1 MLCRLR
7 HTGRKRQMFD
17 RTQLQGKKRITL
29 GAFLSQ
35 GLLGMS
41 RTFLGTALP
50 AIRAT
55 FDLNLL
61 QAGTFPALLQLG
73 FSLAV
78 FAGGPLSDTLE
89 KRRLLASGALLIGVS
104 LFLFGC
110 SGWHWVALLC
120 ITLVGVA
127 GGLIESSSNPLL
139 VQLFRGREAS
149 VMNIHH
155 FFFAVGSL
163 SGPLVVGA
171 ALTGGLT
178 WQEAYRDYGL
188 AALLVSGILLWP
200 GIPPIRLDRPFDRH
214 GMVAL
219 LRDPAFLTLFAITFL
234 SVGTQNSIAY
244 WLVTF
249 LKEGKGYSIGVA
261 GTSLSLFFICLAIGR
276 LITSYLITQFR
287 ETVYLLTLFCLV
299 LITLALV
306 ISLPGFGALPFIG
319 LCGLAQAG
327 VFPSLLGRAGRLY
340 AKTPGTALGLIATG
354 TGVGSMVIAWLVSLV
369 AQLAG
374 LYAGFALLELVL
386 GLCILLMIFHIR
398 QLGARPASE
407 SADPTGLED

>member
-1 MLCRLR
+1 LVL
-7 HTGRKRQMFD
+7 D
-17 RTQLQGKKRITL
+17 LAALEGKKRITL

-35 GLLGMS
+35 ALLGMS

-89 KRRLLASGALLIGVS
+89 KRRMLASGGLLIGFS
-104 LFLFGC
+104 LVLFGC
-110 SGWHWVALLC
+110 SGWLGASLVC
-120 ITLVGVA
+120 IALVGVA

-139 VQLFRGREAS
+139 VQLFRGRESS

-163 SGPLVVGA
+163 SGPLLVGS
-171 ALTGGLT
+171 ALAGGFT
-178 WQEAYRDYGL
+178 WQEAYLGYGL
-188 AALLVSGILLWP
+188 AAILISGILFLP
-200 GIPPIRLDRPFDRH
+200 GIPPIRLDRPFDPH

-219 LRDPAFLTLFAITFL
+219 LRDPTFLTLFAITFL

-249 LKEGKGYSIGVA
+249 LKDGKGYSIGLA
-261 GTSLSLFFICLAIGR
+261 GTALSMFFVCLAIGR
-276 LITSYLITQFR
+276 LVTSYLITRFR
-287 ETVYLLTLFCLV
+287 ETAYLLALFFLV
-299 LITLALV
+299 IITLAFV
-306 ISLPGFGALPFIG
+306 IAIPGVGALPFIG

-327 VFPSLLGRAGRLY
+327 VFPSLLGRAGRIY

-374 LYAGFALLELVL
+374 LYAGFAFLEIVL

-398 QLGARPASE
+398 QLAAQTAS
-407 SADPTGLED
+407 SGSVVA

>member
-1 MLCRLR
+1 MI
-7 HTGRKRQMFD
+7 D
-17 RTQLQGKKRITL
+17 RTRLKGKKRITL

-89 KRRLLASGALLIGVS
+89 KRRMLASGALLIGAS

-110 SGWHWVALLC
+110 FGWLWVSLLC

-163 SGPLVVGA
+163 AGPLIVGA
-171 ALTGGLT
+171 ALAGGVL
-178 WQEAYRDYGL
+178 WQDAYRAYGL
-188 AALLVSGILLWP
+188 AALLISSIFFLP
-200 GIPPIRLDRPFDRH
+200 GIPPIRLDRPFDRQ
-214 GMVAL
+214 GMVNL
-219 LRDPAFLTLFAITFL
+219 LREPTFLTLFAITFL
-234 SVGTQNSIAY
+234 GVGTQNSIAY

-249 LKEGKGYSIGVA
+249 LKDAKGYSLSLSSA
-261 GTSLSLFFICLAIGR
+261 SLSLFFVCLAVGR
-276 LITSYLITQFR
+276 LITSYLVTRFR
-287 ETVYLLTLFCLV
+287 ETGYLLSLLSLV
-299 LITLALV
+299 LITLAFV
-306 ISLPGFGALPFIG
+306 IALPGLAALPFIG

-327 VFPSLLGRAGRLY
+327 VFPTLLGRAGRLY
-340 AKTPGTALGLIATG
+340 PKTPGTALGLIATG
-354 TGVGSMVIAWLVSLV
+354 TGVGSMVIAWLISLV
-369 AQLAG
+369 AELSG
-374 LYAGFALLELVL
+374 LHAGFVFLELVVL
-386 GLCILLMIFHIR
+386 LCIGLMIFHIR
-398 QLGARPASE
+398 QLRMRLASASGNLARPE
-407 SADPTGLED
+407 G

>member
-1 MLCRLR
+1 MIDLAALE
-7 HTGRKRQMFD
+7 
-17 RTQLQGKKRITL
+17 GKKRITL
-29 GAFLSQ
+29 GAFLAQ

-41 RTFLGTALP
+41 RTVLGTALP
-50 AIRAT
+50 VIRAT

-61 QAGTFPALLQLG
+61 QTGTFPALLQLG

-89 KRRLLASGALLIGVS
+89 KRRMLASGTLLIGLS

-110 SGWHWVALLC
+110 SGWLWASLICL
-120 ITLVGVA
+120 TLVGVA

-139 VQLFRGREAS
+139 VQLFRGRESS

-163 SGPLVVGA
+163 SGPLIVGA
-171 ALTGGLT
+171 ALAGGFT
-178 WQEAYRDYGL
+178 WQAAYRFYGL
-188 AALLVSGILLWP
+188 AALLISSVLFLP

-214 GMVAL
+214 GMVTL

-249 LKEGKGYSIGVA
+249 LKDGKGYSIGLA
-261 GTSLSLFFICLAIGR
+261 GTSLSLFFVCLAIGR
-276 LITSYLITQFR
+276 LVTSYLITRFQ
-287 ETVYLLTLFCLV
+287 ETAYLLTLISLV
-299 LITLALV
+299 LLTLALV
-306 ISLPGFGALPFIG
+306 IALPGTGALPFIG

-340 AKTPGTALGLIATG
+340 SRTPGTALGLIATG
-354 TGVGSMVIAWLVSLV
+354 TGVGSMIIAWLVSLV

-374 LYAGFALLELVL
+374 LYAGFAFLDLVL

-398 QLGARPASE
+398 QLSKQTAAPSGPAT
-407 SADPTGLED
+407 P

>member
-1 MLCRLR
+1 ML
-7 HTGRKRQMFD
+7 D
-17 RTQLQGKKRITL
+17 PSALQGKKRVTL

-35 GLLGMS
+35 ALMGMS

-61 QAGTFPALLQLG
+61 QAGTFPALLQMG

-78 FAGGPLSDTLE
+78 FAGGPLSDALE
-89 KRRLLASGALLIGVS
+89 KRRMLAAGALLIGAG
-104 LFLFGC
+104 LLLFGC
-110 SGWHWVALLC
+110 SGWLWLSLVW

-127 GGLIESSSNPLL
+127 GGLIESASNPLL

-171 ALTGGLT
+171 ALAGGLT
-178 WQEAYRDYGL
+178 WQEAYRGYGL
-188 AALLVSGILLWP
+188 VALLISGVLLWP
-200 GIPPIRLDRPFDRH
+200 GIPPIRLDRPFDRQ

-219 LRDPAFLTLFAITFL
+219 LSDPAFLTLFAITFL
-234 SVGTQNSIAY
+234 SVGTQNSIGY

-249 LKEGKGYSIGVA
+249 LKDGKGYTIGLA
-261 GTSLSLFFICLAIGR
+261 GTALSLFFVCLAIGR
-276 LITSYLITQFR
+276 LITSYLITRFS
-287 ETVYLLTLFCLV
+287 EPSYLLALFSLV
-299 LITLALV
+299 LVTLAGV
-306 ISLPGFGALPFIG
+306 IAMPGVGAVPFIG

-327 VFPSLLGRAGRLY
+327 VFPSLLGRAGRIY
-340 AKTPGTALGLIATG
+340 AGTPGTALGLIATG
-354 TGVGSMVIAWLVSLV
+354 TGVGTMVIAWLVSLV
-369 AQLAG
+369 AQFAG
-374 LYAGFALLELVL
+374 LRAGFLFLELAV
-386 GLCILLMIFHIR
+386 GLSAILMLFHIR
-398 QLGARPASE
+398 QLSRRTA
-407 SADPTGLED
+407 

>member
-1 MLCRLR
+1 MLALAA
-7 HTGRKRQMFD
+7 
-17 RTQLQGKKRITL
+17 LEGKKRITL

-35 GLLGMS
+35 ALLGMS

-89 KRRLLASGALLIGVS
+89 KRRMLASGALLIGLS

-110 SGWHWVALLC
+110 SGWLWASLIC

-139 VQLFRGREAS
+139 IQLFRGRESS

-163 SGPLVVGA
+163 SGPLIVGA
-171 ALTGGLT
+171 ALAGGLS
-178 WQEAYRDYGL
+178 WQEAYRFYGL
-188 AALLVSGILLWP
+188 AALLISAILLVP
-200 GIPPIRLDRPFDRH
+200 GIPPIRLDRPFDRQ
-214 GMVAL
+214 GMATL
-219 LRDPAFLTLFAITFL
+219 LRDPTFLTLFAVTFL

-249 LKEGKGYSIGVA
+249 LKEGKGYSVGGSA
-261 GTSLSLFFICLAIGR
+261 TALSLFFVCLAIGR
-276 LITSYLITQFR
+276 LASSYLITRFK
-287 ETVYLLTLFCLV
+287 ETGYLLTLFLLV
-299 LITLALV
+299 LITLSFV
-306 ISLPGFGALPFIG
+306 IAIPGVGALPFIG
-319 LCGLAQAG
+319 LCGLAIAG
-327 VFPSLLGRAGRLY
+327 VYPSLLGRAGRLY
-340 AKTPGTALGLIATG
+340 SRTPGTALGLIATG
-354 TGVGSMVIAWLVSLV
+354 TGVGSMLIAWLVSLV

-374 LYAGFALLELVL
+374 LYAGFAFLGLVL
-386 GLCILLMIFHIR
+386 GLCILLMLFHIR
-398 QLGARPASE
+398 QL
-407 SADPTGLED
+407 SAAAEPSRSAVA